1 MHSRDET
8 VKRLVFLN
16 RFDVSCLPIITEL
29 TATNDE
35 LGIVLAQGAAYFAVE
50 NGLSHEPVKTLIE
63 KGTKLYVLATDVDRR
78 GIRQKLFS
86 EVELL
91 DYNALV
97 ELLFREDQAVINL

>member
-1 MHSRDET
+1 M
-8 VKRLVFLN
+8 KRLVFLN
-16 RFDVSCLPIITEL
+16 KFDVACLHIITHL
-29 TATNDE
+29 AVTNDE
-35 LGIVLAQGAAYFAVE
+35 LHIVLAQGAAYFAVE

-63 KGTKLYVLATDVDRR
+63 KGTRLYVLATDVDRR

-91 DYNALV
+91 DYSALV